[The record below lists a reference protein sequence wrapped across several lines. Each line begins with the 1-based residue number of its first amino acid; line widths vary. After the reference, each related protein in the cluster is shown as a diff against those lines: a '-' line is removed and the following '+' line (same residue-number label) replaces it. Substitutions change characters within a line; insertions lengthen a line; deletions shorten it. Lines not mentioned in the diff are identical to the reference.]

1 MVINRIHILRFGAL
15 RDREFTVMPGL
26 NIIEGE
32 NESGKTTVAA
42 FLRYLFYGIGRDSI
56 SARFLTS
63 YPVSEEAVP
72 IGGTLDITLSTP
84 TAEYPDVTEYRIS
97 RMRTPS
103 PETGAWDETCTVCPL
118 QYGIAGAPVYVGE
131 IPGERFF
138 GVSGEVFSA
147 SAFVGQAGSVT
158 HAKASSDHTDTEG
171 SFTGGSPIRAAIDRI
186 LHTANEDIDPDA
198 AIRALTEKRNA
209 LYDPDTDT
217 GSIRDLERRRSVLA
231 ATLEDAE
238 RAAHDAAESGP
249 EPVSDTDM
257 SAEEPE
263 INVIEEPERDP
274 ETEQKLRAGIAAFDA
289 AIAEKEARAARLQ
302 KIIEQYEAYRALDD
316 LDTLKGLKQQQS
328 AAEVR
333 AASLAA
339 AVFRGN
345 YIPDADYS
353 ASLHLC
359 AEDMKT
365 AAEQCTAAKA
375 ELEKL
380 DFSVRRDNLKEK
392 QMRRIELDGGADA
405 IRARLDGLYGKRA
418 VVTVFG
424 IFLLLF
430 TVFAFATTVFLLV
443 LRSDSF
449 TNGILVTAILGALAF
464 FFFLSRSRYE
474 RAIGVMLKRYACT
487 TEDELEN
494 FIEEYVLTSGKLHAL
509 TENKE
514 ALSARLSEQSLQG
527 SEAARQAAIL
537 LSKLQPPDA
546 ARITADRLTP
556 EVVSTAADR
565 VDRALAELDSLY
577 QTADACRDEI
587 TRYVEEH
594 GAANEEALYAR
605 RQTLAA
611 LFEKNGGAFRIEPI
625 RTELEGTRNTIQD
638 LRRQQLSLQNALAP
652 QSASGLPETK
662 AAPAPVRVF
671 RRASAADCGPDPR
684 LLRTLLAEMDDKLR
698 RDRKQ
703 YAALNMA
710 IDGVRCA
717 ADTLHRSIAPRL
729 TENAG
734 KLMALLSDKRYSA
747 LLLDE
752 DMQLCAAQNSEDGSA
767 DALPIDILS
776 AGTQDLAY
784 LSLRMALLHMLYP
797 KELPPLLFDEAF
809 STLDDRRLSR
819 MIALLHRAST
829 ADNESNTSQA
839 VVFTC
844 HKRERRA
851 AEALSPCHVLKL

>member
-15 RDREFTVMPGL
+15 LDREFTVMPGL

-42 FLRYLFYGIGRDSI
+42 FLRYLFYGISPDNI
-56 SARFLTS
+56 SARFLTTFPQS
-63 YPVSEEAVP
+63 AEPVT
-72 IGGTLDITLSTP
+72 IGGTLDITLSSPTP
-84 TAEYPDVTEYRIS
+84 EYPDVTEYRIT
-97 RMRTPS
+97 RTHTVS
-103 PETGAWDETCTVCPL
+103 KETDRNEQSCTVCPM
-118 QYGIAGAPVYVGE
+118 QYGIPGAPVYVGAV
-131 IPGERFF
+131 PGEVFF
-138 GVSGEVFSA
+138 GVSSDIFSA
-147 SAFVGQAGSVT
+147 SAFVGQAGSGT
-158 HAKASSDHTDTEG
+158 HAETPGAKG
-171 SFTGGSPIRAAIDRI
+171 NYTGGSPIRAAIDRI

-198 AIRALTEKRNA
+198 AVRTLLKKRNN
-209 LYDPDTDT
+209 LFDPETET
-217 GSIRDLERRRSVLA
+217 GAIRDLERRRTALA
-231 ATLEDAE
+231 AALEDAE
-238 RAAHDAAESGP
+238 RMARESELYDNGAAAGSAPSPEAEAADDLMA
-249 EPVSDTDM
+249 EPQ
-257 SAEEPE
+257 
-263 INVIEEPERDP
+263 RDP
-274 ETEQKLRAGIAAFDA
+274 QTETKLRSAIAAFDA

-302 KIIEQYEAYRALDD
+302 KILTQYEAFRALDD
-316 LDTLKGLKQQQS
+316 LDTLKGLKQQKS
-328 AAEVR
+328 AAEAR

-339 AVFRGN
+339 AMFRGS
-345 YIPDADYS
+345 YIPDDDYT
-353 ASLHLC
+353 ASLYLC
-359 AEDMKT
+359 AEDMKQ
-365 AAEQCTAAKA
+365 ASEQCAAA
-375 ELEKL
+375 RSELEKL

-449 TNGILVTAILGALAF
+449 TNGILITAVLGALAF
-464 FFFLSRSRYE
+464 FFFLSRSRYD
-474 RAIGVMLKRYACT
+474 RSIGVMLKRYACT

-494 FIEEYVLTSGKLHAL
+494 FIEEYVLTRGKLHSL
-509 TENKE
+509 TEKKE
-514 ALSARLSEQSLQG
+514 ALTAQLSEMSLQG

-537 LSKLQPPDA
+537 LAKLQPPET

-556 EVVSTAADR
+556 EIITTAAAR
-565 VDRALAELDSLY
+565 VERALAELDRLY

-594 GAANEEALYAR
+594 GAQNEEALHAR
-605 RQTLAA
+605 RRSLAA
-611 LFEKNGGAFRIEPI
+611 LFEKPGSPFRIEPI
-625 RTELEGTRNTIQD
+625 TAELDNTRNAVDD
-638 LRRQQLSLQNALAP
+638 LRRQQDALRNVLTRQTPDPLSETP
-652 QSASGLPETK
+652 QPQEQKRTFG
-662 AAPAPVRVF
+662 RV
-671 RRASAADCGPDPR
+671 SAAGCGPDPR
-684 LLRTLLAEMDDKLR
+684 LLRTLLAEMDEKLR
-698 RDRKQ
+698 RDRQQ

-710 IDGVRCA
+710 VDAIRSA

-747 LLLDE
+747 LQLD
-752 DMQLCAAQNSEDGSA
+752 DNMHLSAAQNSEDGS
-767 DALPIDILS
+767 DQALPIDILS

-829 ADNESNTSQA
+829 TDTETNTSQA
-839 VVFTC
+839 IVFTC